1 MAQVL
6 EPDFILLEV
15 LFLLEEKP
23 VGKCVGSQ
31 GSPGPFQTGTGVPN
45 WLSTRKLRLNG
56 YQTQEPVSLQLRE
69 ERP

>member
-15 LFLLEEKP
+15 LFLSEEKP
-23 VGKCVGSQ
+23 AGKCVGSQ

-45 WLSTRKLRLNG
+45 WLSTRKLGLNG
-56 YQTQEPVSLQLRE
+56 YQTQEPVPLQLRE